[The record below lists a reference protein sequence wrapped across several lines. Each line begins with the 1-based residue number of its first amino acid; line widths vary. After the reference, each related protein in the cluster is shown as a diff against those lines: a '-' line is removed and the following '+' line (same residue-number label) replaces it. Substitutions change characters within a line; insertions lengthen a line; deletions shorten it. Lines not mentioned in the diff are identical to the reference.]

1 MQTLLQDL
9 RYAARMLLR
18 QPVFT
23 IIAVLTLALGIGA
36 NTAIFSI
43 IDAAL
48 LHSLPYPDSDHLVRL
63 WAHAPQRLRKGSAEL
78 DQAPVGLSLYETIRD
93 GQTSFEGLS
102 AFTWAG
108 FTLTGRGDPAQT
120 NAAHVSGPF
129 FQTLG
134 VKMAHGRDFLPS
146 EDQPGGPKVVIL
158 SHPFWQKHFGGD
170 PSLVGRTITLDDTP
184 YTVVGILSDKL
195 AQPLSRVE
203 VWVPRVVD
211 LSSIPAAMVRQ
222 GSGFLVLTAR
232 LKPGVTMAN
241 AQAEVNVLHARY
253 AQAFP
258 GHVDTTG
265 EVRVIPYQEEIVGQ
279 ARPTF
284 YTLAA
289 AVGCVLL
296 IACVNVAN
304 LLLARLAGRRK
315 EIAVR
320 AALGASRGRLLRQFL
335 TESLLLALLAGA
347 LGTLLAVWSVD
358 FVRTI
363 DRHTLPRADEVHIS
377 VGTLLFTLAV
387 SAGTGLLL
395 GVVPALR
402 AAGGNAGEALQ
413 QAGTRGAV
421 GGGARQGRAQ
431 AAMLVAQ
438 VALSLVLLAA
448 TGLLITSLW
457 KLQKTPVG
465 FDPPGVLTTGL
476 NLPPARYG
484 QAAQQA
490 DFTERLIERLN
501 AIPGVK
507 SSAAGTGLP
516 LEGSNGFMFYA
527 VIGQPIPPVD
537 KRSATR
543 YDCVTPG
550 YFPTLGVAIKEGRN
564 FDARD
569 RADSPPVV
577 IISDTM
583 ARNLFPGESAVGKK
597 LLCTVANP
605 TETEI
610 VGVTADVRSV
620 NLAEAA
626 PEEMF
631 FAWRQRPQPYMN
643 VIVRAENPAQA
654 LGLATVVSAAVHELD
669 RDEPVGEYE
678 TMDTVVAR
686 STANRRLMSSL
697 LAAFAGLA
705 LVLAAIGIYGVAAYG
720 VAQRTREI
728 GIRMALGADKGDVF
742 RLVIGGG
749 MKLVAAGV
757 VLGLLV
763 AFGLTRLL
771 SSLLYGVGASDP
783 VTFGGVIVV
792 LGAVAFLANYL
803 PARRATRI
811 DPMAALREE

>member
-9 RYAARMLLR
+9 RYAARLLLR

-23 IIAVLTLALGIGA
+23 CIAVLTLALGIGA
-36 NTAIFSI
+36 NTAIFSV

-48 LHSLPYPDSDHLVRL
+48 LHSLPYRDSDHLVRL
-63 WAHAPQRLRKGSAEL
+63 WAHAPQHLGKGSSEL
-78 DQAPVGLSLYETIRD
+78 DRAPLGLSCYETLRD
-93 GQTSFEGLS
+93 GQTSYESLA

-108 FTLTGRGDPAQT
+108 FTLTGRGEPVQT

-129 FQTLG
+129 FHTLG
-134 VKMAHGRDFLPS
+134 VSMALGRDFLPA
-146 EDQPGGPKVVIL
+146 EDQPGGPKVAVL
-158 SHPFWQKHFGGD
+158 SQALWQKRFGGD
-170 PSLVGRTITLDDTP
+170 PSLVGRTITLDDAP
-184 YTVVGILSDKL
+184 YTVVGVLPGTL

-203 VWVPRVVD
+203 VWVPRVAEVGG
-211 LSSIPAAMVRQ
+211 IPAAMVRQ
-222 GSGFLVLTAR
+222 GSGFLTLTAR
-232 LKPGVTMAN
+232 LKPGVTLAA
-241 AQAEVNVLHARY
+241 AQAEADVLRTRY

-265 EVRVIPYQEEIVGQ
+265 EIHVIPYQEEIVGQ

-320 AALGASRGRLLRQFL
+320 AALGASKGRLLRQFL
-335 TESLLLALLAGA
+335 TESLLLAGLAGA
-347 LGTLLAVWSVD
+347 LGTLLAVWGVD
-358 FVRTI
+358 LVRGLE
-363 DRHTLPRADEVHIS
+363 RGTLPRSTEVHIS
-377 VGTLLFTLAV
+377 TETLLFTLAASV
-387 SAGTGLLL
+387 ATGLGL

-413 QAGTRGAV
+413 RSGSRGAV
-421 GGGARQGRAQ
+421 GGGVRQGRAQ
-431 AAMLVAQ
+431 ALMLVAQ

-448 TGLLITSLW
+448 TGLLVTSLW
-457 KLQKTPVG
+457 RLQRTPTG
-465 FDPPGVLTTGL
+465 FDPAGVLTMGL

-484 QAAQQA
+484 QGAQQA
-490 DFTERLIERLN
+490 AFAERLTERLD
-501 AIPGVK
+501 AIPGVRG
-507 SSAAGTGLP
+507 SAVGTGLP

-527 VIGQPIPPVD
+527 VLGRPIPPVD
-537 KRSATR
+537 KRSACR
-543 YDCVTPG
+543 YDCVSPG
-550 YFPTLGVAIKEGRN
+550 YFPTLGIPLKAGRN
-564 FDARD
+564 FDVRD

-577 IISDTM
+577 VVSEAL
-583 ARNLFPGESAVGKK
+583 ARSLFPGEDAVGKK

-610 VGVTADVRSV
+610 IGVAADVRSV
-620 NLAEAA
+620 SLAEAA

-631 FAWRQRPQPYMN
+631 FAWNQRPWPYMN
-643 VIVRAENPAQA
+643 VVVRAATPAQA
-654 LGLATVVSAAVHELD
+654 PGLASAITAAVHELD
-669 RDEPVGEYE
+669 RDEPVGEYG
-678 TMDTVVAR
+678 TMDAAVAR
-686 STANRRLMSSL
+686 SVANRRLMSSL

-705 LVLAAIGIYGVAAYG
+705 LVLAAVGIYGVAAYG

-728 GIRMALGADKGDVF
+728 GIRMALGAGRGDVF

-749 MKLVAAGV
+749 MKLIGIGVA
-757 VLGLLV
+757 LGTL
-763 AFGLTRLL
+763 AAAGLTRLL
-771 SSLLYGVGASDP
+771 GSLLYGVGAGDP
-783 VTFGGVIVV
+783 ATFAGVVAV
-792 LGAVAFLANYL
+792 LGLVALLANYL